1 MCRDIVL
8 PGFLFGAAIGVGS
21 TTIINLYFI
30 RYGFRQEDNDSKNCK
45 PRGYREQGSSVSN
58 IDEEELAQ
66 QPTHSNPELDRN
78 YQVITA
84 EEWASDDEVI
94 RQQRETDAF
103 MSKLK
108 GREDMEMA
116 YRRSKAVNSLA
127 HALAEA
133 KDEKACFE
141 VVSRLIVPLF
151 QIDGCCYALVKVCS
165 NVLEIDS

>member
-1 MCRDIVL
+1 LFFPDTLNGFGIWVVWVVL
-8 PGFLFGAAIGVGS
+8 
-21 TTIINLYFI
+21 
-30 RYGFRQEDNDSKNCK
+30 K
-45 PRGYREQGSSVSN
+45 
-58 IDEEELAQ
+58 
-66 QPTHSNPELDRN
+66 
-78 YQVITA
+78 
-84 EEWASDDEVI
+84 VI